1 MNSIVAFGNT
11 FLTLTLSVMSLA
23 LLLVYLPPQ
32 GRQLLRV
39 TTAFWPAAL
48 GLITLS
54 GLMFAAAPYLWA
66 PLLTVANMSNIGASL
81 VLALIAASWNRR
93 PGRRVSLAL
102 GIGFALATAVFEF
115 WRQDG
120 AATFETRVYFV
131 CLARA
136 GFTAWMI
143 AELRQFNRRE
153 QSSQIRMLMTFGALY
168 VAANLGRAAT
178 MALTGDGIAPNLYAE
193 GPAMFATRIFILA
206 TQLLVALSF
215 NNYFVE
221 KLWRQERDASLRH
234 QALFEG
240 SPAAGI
246 IWNDRLQVSGWN
258 DEATRLFGWT
268 RAEALGRGVA
278 ELLFRP
284 EEHPV
289 AEQGLKALFE
299 QPAATGA
306 VVHVRTKDGRRIAC
320 EWSHRQ
326 LPPQGGRPRE
336 VVSMALD
343 VSDRLNRQRELES
356 EHRRAVDRLAQLA
369 DQVGQSEQSLREL
382 REHLEIAAR
391 AVGMGLYLRDFTQE
405 HVWVS
410 DRYREMYGFTA
421 DEPLTPEAA
430 QARIHPDDLEGYLA
444 ARDVAI
450 KNGENSAEYRIVLPD
465 GRVRWI
471 AAHGRIRTDASG
483 APILTRAVTIDIT
496 DHKNAALELARQQ
509 RELAHLS
516 RVVMLGELSGAL
528 AHELNQP
535 LTAILSNAQ
544 AAQRFLAADPI
555 DLGELRDILDDIVS
569 EDQRAGEVIK
579 RLRQLLSTGETQRAP
594 LDLNELLTDTLRLL
608 RSDLLNQQVT
618 LHTEL
623 APGLPAVWADR
634 VQMQQVLINLIVNGC
649 DAMRELPAAERRL
662 LVRTAARADGSV
674 QVSVVDR
681 GCGLPSERPDRVFES
696 FYTTKPGGMGLGLS
710 VCRTIIQAHG
720 GRLWAEGHDGPGAS
734 FHFSLSAHAAPA
746 HEQVRRPVA

>member
-1 MNSIVAFGNT
+1 VNTIVSFGNT
-11 FLTLTLSVMSLA
+11 FLTATLSVMSLA

-32 GRQLLRV
+32 GRQLLRI
-39 TTAFWPAAL
+39 TTTFWPGAL
-48 GLITLS
+48 SLIALS

-81 VLALIAASWNRR
+81 VLALIAASWNWRPSRR
-93 PGRRVSLAL
+93 LYLAL
-102 GIGFALATAVFEF
+102 GIGFAVATAVFEF
-115 WRQDG
+115 WRRDG

-153 QSSQIRMLMTFGALY
+153 QSNQIRILIAFGALY
-168 VAANLGRAAT
+168 IAANLARAAT

-193 GPAMFATRIFILA
+193 GPALFATRIFILA
-206 TQLLVALSF
+206 AQLFVALSF

-221 KLWRQERDASLRH
+221 KLWRLERDANSRH
-234 QALFEG
+234 RLLFES
-240 SPAAGI
+240 SPAAGV

-258 DEATRLFGWT
+258 DEAMRLFGWT
-268 RAEALGRGVA
+268 RAEALERGVA

-284 EEHPV
+284 EDHPV
-289 AEQGLKALFE
+289 AEQRLKGLFE
-299 QPAATGA
+299 EPAAMGA
-306 VVHVRTKDGRRIAC
+306 VVEVRAKDGRRIAC

-326 LPPQGGRPRE
+326 LPGQSGRPQE

-343 VSDRLNRQRELES
+343 VSDRLHRQRQLES
-356 EHRRAVDRLAQLA
+356 EHRQAVDRLAHMA
-369 DQVGQSEQSLREL
+369 DQVGQSQQSLYEL

-391 AVGMGLYLRDFTQE
+391 SVGMGLYLNDFTQE
-405 HVWVS
+405 HLWVS
-410 DRYREMYGFTA
+410 ERYREMHGFSA
-421 DEPLTPEAA
+421 DEPLTAAMA
-430 QARIHPDDLEGYLA
+430 QARIHPDDLEAYLA

-450 KNGENSAEYRIVLPD
+450 KKGENSAEFRIVLPD

-471 AAHGRIRTDASG
+471 AAHGLVKTDASG
-483 APILTRAVTIDIT
+483 APILSRGVTIDIT
-496 DHKNAALELARQQ
+496 EHKTAALELAQQQ

-544 AAQRFLAADPI
+544 AAQRFLAADPV
-555 DLGELRDILDDIVS
+555 DLVELRAILDDIVS

-579 RLRQLLSTGETQRAP
+579 RLRQLLSTGETQRVP

-618 LHTEL
+618 LHAEL

-634 VQMQQVLINLIVNGC
+634 VQLQQVLINLVVNAC
-649 DAMRELPAAERRL
+649 DAMRELPAVERRL
-662 LVRTAARADGSV
+662 VLRTAARADGGLQLSV
-674 QVSVVDR
+674 IDR
-681 GCGLPSERPDRVFES
+681 GCGLPSDRPERVFES

-710 VCRTIIQAHG
+710 LCRTIIQAHG
-720 GRLWAEGHDGPGAS
+720 GRLWAENHQGPGAS
-734 FHFSLSAHAAPA
+734 FHVSLSAHTARAP
-746 HEQVRRPVA
+746 